1 MKDRLLTGERL
12 LKWGYKGEVQCCF
25 CYSQLETQDHLFFEC
40 SFSSRIWNYYMIKCR
55 LDSPLVIWNDIVQL
69 GCNSWGKKSLN
80 GLICRLVFGSVVYNI
95 WHTRN
100 EIRHDGVPKTEEQ
113 LFKHIFW

>member
-1 MKDRLLTGERL
+1 MVR
-12 LKWGYKGEVQCCF
+12 
-25 CYSQLETQDHLFFEC
+25 
-40 SFSSRIWNYYMIKCR
+40 CR

-69 GCNSWGKKSLN
+69 GCNSWGKKSLH

-100 EIRHDGVPKTEEQ
+100 DIRHDGVLKNKEQ
-113 LFKHIFW
+113 LLKHIFWEIRSRVAGVKIFPRTKENALLCYLWNLPAGILA